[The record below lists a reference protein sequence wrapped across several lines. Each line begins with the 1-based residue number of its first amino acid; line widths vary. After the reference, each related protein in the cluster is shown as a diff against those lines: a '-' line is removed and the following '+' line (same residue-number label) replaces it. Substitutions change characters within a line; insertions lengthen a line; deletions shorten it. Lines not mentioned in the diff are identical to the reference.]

1 MTHTPMTLHTAL
13 RARANG
19 LYACEAA
26 TELLIMH
33 AAWLRRSDF
42 LDPFVHTDAGSIND
56 IPMADIEWPAA
67 IAALENGRLPCSG
80 GDSRILRIAGS
91 LAEGIP
97 VNLRDTLT
105 GLDATNIEL
114 VASAVPHAGGKSDH
128 TSTHSKII

>member
-33 AAWLRRSDF
+33 AAWLRISDF
-42 LDPFVHTDAGSIND
+42 LDPFVHTNARSIND

-80 GDSRILRIAGS
+80 GDSSILRIAAS

-97 VNLRDTLT
+97 ANLRDTLT
-105 GLDATNIEL
+105 RLDATNIEL
-114 VASAVPHAGGKSDH
+114 VASAVLHTGGISDH
-128 TSTHSKII
+128 TSTQPKII